1 MLENLVG
8 KLTDYGSKDDHAED
22 VIDETYGVAV
32 VFDEEEDKDG
42 QLDEVQVILTS
53 F

>member
-1 MLENLVG
+1 MI
-8 KLTDYGSKDDHAED
+8 DD
-22 VIDETYGVAV
+22 TYGVAV

-42 QLDEVQVILTS
+42 QLDEVQVEMWEVLGSGRCANESEQVLTNM